1 MVELT
6 FDCLG
11 QAFCLYLAYCFGLK
25 VYKLISEYVNGSVVN
40 LNKYGKWAVIT
51 GATDGIGLSF
61 ANNLAKQGQNIVLVS
76 RNPEKLAT
84 VAKEIESKY
93 QVETK
98 CITADFSHQDIY
110 DNIKKSLYGLDIS
123 ILINNVGVS
132 YEHPEFFLELDDRA
146 NVISKMIS
154 INVLSAVKMT
164 EIILPEFVEKG
175 KGVILNISS
184 ASACVPTPLLTLY
197 SATKKFV
204 ICFSKSLNGEYASKG
219 VVIQSLTPFFVCTKL
234 SKLRHSSIFIPN
246 PDTYV
251 KSAMKVIGKSTCS
264 YGYLPHAIQGL
275 VIESLP
281 EWLYQYFSTKH
292 MCGIRKRALKKKSQS
307 ENVKKIN

>member
-61 ANNLAKQGQNIVLVS
+61 ANNLAKQGQNIVLIS

-164 EIILPEFVEKG
+164 EIILSEFVEKG

-184 ASACVPTPLLTLY
+184 ASVPTPLLTLY

-251 KSAMKVIGKSTCS
+251 KSAMKVI
-264 YGYLPHAIQGL
+264 
-275 VIESLP
+275 ENLP

-307 ENVKKIN
+307 E